1 MKYLADHFFF
11 DDEFAISQSLAKRA
25 LQFCARL
32 ERPDN
37 CEYPNFRLDIKMLQS
52 DLNFILGKV
61 EHKKENYD
69 EALTFYYESLK
80 DNKNNHAAN
89 FNLSKI
95 LFLTGNYQAVDES
108 LNQILSVPIYKDSFE
123 AIHLLAK
130 TKCLQG
136 KIYEA
141 LALYKRV
148 MDLNPRD
155 YKASFE
161 VAQMFDTVD
170 QVMALTYY
178 E

>member
-1 MKYLADHFFF
+1 VAWQL
-11 DDEFAISQSLAKRA
+11 SA
-25 LQFCARL
+25 L
-32 ERPDN
+32 
-37 CEYPNFRLDIKMLQS
+37 
-52 DLNFILGKV
+52 
-61 EHKKENYD
+61 
-69 EALTFYYESLK
+69 
-80 DNKNNHAAN
+80 
-89 FNLSKI
+89 
-95 LFLTGNYQAVDES
+95 S

-148 MDLNPRD
+148 IDLNPRD

-170 QVMALTYY
+170 QAMALHYY